1 MGSQNL
7 SHLAYLNDDRWN
19 DETDKTKLYRE
30 RMRKDQFKRNT
41 FLPEYS
47 CCCNSEATVPFWSYP
62 HPIRGPT
69 FHPAEELIPPLQW
82 CHPTCLPWRTSLQN
96 VQPGQMAWWCPAKR
110 SKKHH
115 GQRQTSNQGGIS
127 TGTTRRSSDR
137 KSKYW
142 CLFSQFS
149 NILR

>member
-1 MGSQNL
+1 MWAAKICPTWPISMMT
-7 SHLAYLNDDRWN
+7 
-19 DETDKTKLYRE
+19 DETMKRTKQNYIEKGWE
-30 RMRKDQFKRNT
+30 RT
-41 FLPEYS
+41 SSSATLSFL
-47 CCCNSEATVPFWSYP
+47 NIAAVAILKLPFWSYP

-115 GQRQTSNQGGIS
+115 GQRQTSNKGGIS